1 MKNLKLHL
9 TLSILLISIAQS
21 IMAQTSSYQPDSIQW
36 EKINKWVKRAQDKY
50 PSEIDCQTASI
61 FTNLFWGDRRVSES
75 VSNGMKSIFKR
86 TFMKSVHSFQGTF
99 SFLISFDEKS
109 NVKTI
114 AFSENVPSEF
124 ILVVQN
130 NFNQTIEDISRIDRL
145 KGTLHNKKI
154 LLMLHLSWM
163 FNYNPNTMTYFD
175 DGTKSIKF
183 KEESTGEGEI
193 LFAESNFMS
202 RQF

>member
-1 MKNLKLHL
+1 
-9 TLSILLISIAQS
+9 
-21 IMAQTSSYQPDSIQW
+21 
-36 EKINKWVKRAQDKY
+36 
-50 PSEIDCQTASI
+50 
-61 FTNLFWGDRRVSES
+61 
-75 VSNGMKSIFKR
+75 
-86 TFMKSVHSFQGTF
+86 MKSVHSFQGTF

-154 LLMLHLSWM
+154 LLMLQLSWM
-163 FNYNPNTMTYFD
+163 FNYNPNIMTYFD

-183 KEESTGEGEI
+183 KEESTGKEKYYSLNQI
-193 LFAESNFMS
+193 LCLDNFSLFLKPPDGAISIHQEVSNTLSFLFTKPIYPS
-202 RQF
+202 K